1 VINSAISA
9 FYYLGV
15 VVQMTMRDVE
25 EVPAGE
31 SQPAPANRGVAIGT
45 AVLLAALVT
54 VALGVWPGPVA
65 NLVALLR
72 LG

>member
-1 VINSAISA
+1 
-9 FYYLGV
+9 
-15 VVQMTMRDVE
+15 MRDAE